1 MVRAGETY
9 EFDGI
14 IVEILEVTPYYTFSK
29 VRNLMI
35 SYRIREGSFVSPVA
49 HLWMSEVDDIRIRLK
64 EVVDYYNSVKKSLRV

>member
-14 IVEILEVTPYYTFSK
+14 IVEIVEVNPYYTFSK

-35 SYRIREGSFVSPVA
+35 SYRIKEGSFVSPVA
-49 HLWMSEVDDIRIRLK
+49 HLWMSEVDDIRARLK
-64 EVVDYYNSVKKSLRV
+64 EVVEYYIQVKKTLRV